1 MSHITNPL
9 QPLPKG
15 GEIIRKVIWAILPTN
30 MGHIT
35 NQYGP
40 YYFPIRLIRPIS
52 HILPISPT
60 GNSSPLGGLRGGT
73 AAGVFQPSLY
83 SPVRIDAITPPSISR
98 SVPVMKRACS
108 PSRKAAA
115 FAYLAVE
122 NLLHQSVVLLGVW
135 HCVVDVEHQSG
146 IAQSTLELFGGGL
159 SWVYCKSFHVFR
171 LFFRL
176 QK

>member
-1 MSHITNPL
+1 MSHITNPFQL
-9 QPLPKG
+9 LIK
-15 GEIIRKVIWAILPTN
+15 ERRAKRKVIWAILPTN

-52 HILPISPT
+52 HIRPISPT

-83 SPVRIDAITPPSISR
+83 SPVRIDAITPPSISK

-115 FAYLAVE
+115 SAISSLVPVRWAAEASIFAD
-122 NLLHQSVVLLGVW
+122 SPRRW
-135 HCVVDVEHQSG
+135 H
-146 IAQSTLELFGGGL
+146 
-159 SWVYCKSFHVFR
+159 
-171 LFFRL
+171 
-176 QK
+176 